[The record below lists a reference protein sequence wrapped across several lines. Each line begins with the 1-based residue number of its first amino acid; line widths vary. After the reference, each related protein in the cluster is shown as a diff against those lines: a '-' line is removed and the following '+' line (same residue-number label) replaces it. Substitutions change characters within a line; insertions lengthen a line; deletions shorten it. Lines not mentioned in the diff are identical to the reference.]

1 MLIYHHIID
10 VHHLEE
16 LQMKAAKSLACIGI
30 VGFVLA
36 ACSSAPVK
44 PVEEAKPAPVMP
56 APVAATPAT
65 PAPVQAA
72 VPAYLDPSSPIYKE
86 RSVYF
91 DFDQYTV
98 KTDYNAMIERQGKYL
113 AANPQLSIK
122 VEGNTD
128 DRGGAEYNL
137 ALGQKRAEAVVR
149 ALKVY
154 GVKETQLEAV
164 SFGKEKPNATGDNE
178 AAWSQNRRVDL
189 DYPQK

>member
-1 MLIYHHIID
+1 MN
-10 VHHLEE
+10 V
-16 LQMKAAKSLACIGI
+16 AKSLASIGI
-30 VGFVLA
+30 AGFFLA
-36 ACSSAPVK
+36 ACSSTPVK
-44 PVEEAKPAPVMP
+44 PVEEQKPAPSMPMPVAAKPA
-56 APVAATPAT
+56 A
-65 PAPVQAA
+65 PAPVQASI
-72 VPAYLDPSSPIYKE
+72 PDYLNPNSPIFKE

-91 DFDQYTV
+91 DFDKYTV
-98 KTDYNAMIERQGKYL
+98 KTDYNALIERQGKYL

-128 DRGGAEYNL
+128 DRGGSEYNL

-154 GVKETQLEAV
+154 GVKDSQLEAV
-164 SFGKEKPNATGDNE
+164 SFGKEKPKATGNDE